1 VAPASSTGLITP
13 LEPDRAR
20 QRVAASSAMG
30 TLQAVYSNAFRR
42 LEAAVAS
49 SCGRHRVNE
58 DAHSPLEGDGRL
70 FVVADGVGGGA
81 MAQLASRLLVAHLHE
96 CLEAGPLEAD
106 RVSDAML
113 SADKVIAG
121 AIARVTDRPGASTV
135 ALCAPLDRFAAKWM
149 LAWVG
154 DCRIYR
160 WSPRA
165 EQRLEVLT
173 RDDTFANLGEVP
185 PAGGSADDPARMV
198 GNGATLGANAALHEL
213 ACGDMLALCS
223 DGLHKHLEYG
233 DWCRLLD
240 SPMPL
245 ARRAEQLVAR
255 ARANA
260 SIDDATLLLIERST
274 PVWRGR
280 SRATREDRA
289 RPPRSEP

>member
-1 VAPASSTGLITP
+1 MAPASYSGLITP
-13 LEPDRAR
+13 LEPERATR
-20 QRVAASSAMG
+20 RTAASSAMG

-96 CLEAGPLEAD
+96 QLKGRPLEAEGI
-106 RVSDAML
+106 SDAVL
-113 SADKVIAG
+113 SADRAIAG

-154 DCRIYR
+154 DCRVYR
-160 WSPRA
+160 WSPHA
-165 EQRLEVLT
+165 QRLEVLT

-185 PAGGSADDPARMV
+185 PAGGAADDPARMI
-198 GNGATLGANAALHEL
+198 GNGATSGANAAVHAL
-213 ACGDMLALCS
+213 ACGEMLALCS
-223 DGLHKHLEYG
+223 DGIHKHLMHN
-233 DWCRLLD
+233 DWCHLLD
-240 SPMPL
+240 SPLPL

-260 SIDDATLLLIERST
+260 SVDDATLLLIERST
-274 PVWRGR
+274 PVWRRR
-280 SRATREDRA
+280 SRTTREHRTE
-289 RPPRSEP
+289 PPRSEP